1 MKTYTLT
8 PKEINKK
15 WFIIDA
21 DGLVLGRLASQIAL
35 RLRGKHKAAYTPH
48 MDCGDNIVVI
58 NAEKIHVTGKK
69 LENERFYWH
78 TGYAGGIKNRTLGQI
93 LEGKFP
99 ERLIQNA
106 VRRMLPKGPLGRQVL
121 GNLRVYKGL
130 EHPHTAQM
138 PEAIDI
144 ASQNVKNTKRS

>member
-35 RLRGKHKAAYTPH
+35 RLRGKHKASYTPH

-58 NAEKIHVTGKK
+58 NAEKVHVTGKK

-93 LEGKFP
+93 LVGKFP

-144 ASQNVKNTKRS
+144 ASQNVKNSKRS

>member
-21 DGLVLGRLASQIAL
+21 DGLILGRLASQIAL

>member
-21 DGLVLGRLASQIAL
+21 EGLVLGRLASQIAL
-35 RLRGKHKAAYTPH
+35 RLRGKHKASYTPH

-99 ERLIQNA
+99 ERLLQNA

-144 ASQNVKNTKRS
+144 ASQNIKNTKRS

>member
-15 WFIIDA
+15 WYIIDA
-21 DGLVLGRLASQIAL
+21 SDLVLGRLASQVAL

-48 MDCGDNIVVI
+48 MDCGDNIIIV
-58 NAEKIHVTGKK
+58 NAEKVHVTGKK

-78 TGYAGGIKNRTLGQI
+78 TGYPGGIKNRTMGQI
-93 LEGKFP
+93 LEGRFP

-106 VRRMLPKGPLGRQVL
+106 VRRMLPKGPLGRQIL

-130 EHPHTAQM
+130 EHPHVAQS

-144 ASQNVKNTKRS
+144 ASQNAKNIKRS